1 MVKSPRGEIMLW
13 VSQIAQVIVGLGLLN
28 VWLVRFNK
36 STEYRGGAAAN
47 MREEF
52 ASYGLPVWFCYLV
65 GTLKVVS
72 GVLLLLG
79 LVVHEVVP
87 YVASLVSVL
96 MLGALAMHIKVKDP
110 IKKSVPAACVLLLC
124 LLMILLN

>member
-1 MVKSPRGEIMLW
+1 MLW

-52 ASYGLPVWFCYLV
+52 ATYGLPVWFCYLV
-65 GTLKVVS
+65 EIGRAHV
-72 GVLLLLG
+72 
-79 LVVHEVVP
+79 
-87 YVASLVSVL
+87 
-96 MLGALAMHIKVKDP
+96 
-110 IKKSVPAACVLLLC
+110 
-124 LLMILLN
+124 